1 MPDAR
6 LPSRKL
12 ADYLSGHDD
21 NPDPSIQSW
30 ASFYIYD
37 AAMQIIRLPGKERR
51 RAALEKVPANIRPL
65 VEAEIL
71 RIWDLRG

>member
-37 AAMQIIRLPGKERR
+37 AAMQIIGLPDKEKR
-51 RAALEKVPANIRPL
+51 RAALGKLPTGIKQL
-65 VEAEIL
+65 VEAEIMRL
-71 RIWDLRG
+71 WDLRG

>member
-1 MPDAR
+1 MPDTR

-12 ADYLSGHDD
+12 ADYLSGYDAD
-21 NPDPSIQSW
+21 PDPSIQSW

-37 AAMQIIRLPGKERR
+37 AAMQIIRLPVKERR

-65 VEAEIL
+65 VEAEIMRL
-71 RIWDLRG
+71 WDLRG